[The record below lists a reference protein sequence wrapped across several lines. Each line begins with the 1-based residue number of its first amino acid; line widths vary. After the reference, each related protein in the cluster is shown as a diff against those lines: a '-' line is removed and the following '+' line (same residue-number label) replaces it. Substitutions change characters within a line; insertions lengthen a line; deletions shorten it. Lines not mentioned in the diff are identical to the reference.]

1 MRILSAVSAPV
12 PIASHEGDFER
23 RLGHVL
29 DRLDFARRQ
38 HVDDFAHDF
47 FRLACYRGRCARA
60 FLSLCPNRDR
70 AGLRQPRCAPAL
82 EVSDIANNALT
93 TAFSMGAVGL
103 DWQVTG
109 FGNFSGNP
117 NETDMIMRN
126 GNTGPFNWY
135 IDAVLQWTYV
145 EGNPMSVRGVSNN
158 IRGRELA
165 GSIEAGYPIALM
177 AWLTFEPQIQG
188 IWQRVSFDDTQ
199 DPFSTITFDRANVFT
214 GRAGWVLRG
223 SFGSIDARWQPY
235 LKGNVWWG
243 SNGFDT
249 VRFDDVPIQT
259 GRNGTTTLE
268 GGGGITGKLTRN
280 VGVYADASYLG
291 SIAGEQRITI
301 KGNAACA

>member
-1 MRILSAVSAPV
+1 M
-12 PIASHEGDFER
+12 
-23 RLGHVL
+23 
-29 DRLDFARRQ
+29 
-38 HVDDFAHDF
+38 
-47 FRLACYRGRCARA
+47 
-60 FLSLCPNRDR
+60 
-70 AGLRQPRCAPAL
+70 RQPRCAPAL

-223 SFGSIDARWQPY
+223 SFGSTDARWQPY

-268 GGGGITGKLTRN
+268 GGGGITGKLTRATSASTPMPAIW
-280 VGVYADASYLG
+280 VRSPASSGSPSKATPPARDVVRLAAGSKPLARSDAKCHLLAPTAAATLINMSAVEG
-291 SIAGEQRITI
+291 KPAVPSRRQWQRPP
-301 KGNAACA
+301 N